1 MLYANKLLY
10 KIKYNLLN
18 KIFRKKC
25 SHPDHAL
32 LSC

>member
-18 KIFRKKC
+18 KIFC
-25 SHPDHAL
+25 SRNVPIRIMP
-32 LSC
+32 C